1 MRDPEQIN
9 KLMQLEFSGTELG
22 VRKALQTI
30 VDGLVGGEVCKN
42 DLGLI
47 EVVLAEVF
55 NNIVEHAYDTGSP
68 GRIFVCVTVC
78 ADRFCFLV
86 TDEGR
91 ALPFEA
97 IPQGGLPELDGPL
110 ETLPE
115 GGFGWYLVR
124 KLAADL
130 SYHRKDGRNE
140 LMFSM
145 PFQADI

>member
-1 MRDPEQIN
+1 MRDPKDIKKQI
-9 KLMQLEFSGTELG
+9 QLEFSGSELG

-30 VDGLVGGEVCKN
+30 IDGLVGGGHCQN
-42 DLGLI
+42 DLGLV

-55 NNIVEHAYDTGSP
+55 NNIVEHAYEAGSA
-68 GRIFVCVTVC
+68 GRIFVSVTVC
-78 ADRFCFLV
+78 AERFCFLV

-97 IPQGGLPELDGPL
+97 ISQGGLPELDGPL

-124 KLAADL
+124 KLASDL
-130 SYHRKDGRNE
+130 SYQRKDGRNE

-145 PFQADI
+145 PFQADL